1 MGAARLTG
9 SSSFPDT
16 VSLVERIHTC
26 RAEELTRYEQLLELS
41 HAQRKAII
49 ESDIDSLVWAT
60 EEKSRLIQ
68 MIETLDLRISGLI
81 DDISM
86 LVGDGS
92 QIHQCRHPELGSG
105 FGCPLN
111 AKIARTMKEILE
123 AERENQALLEDA
135 ISVMSNEI
143 RQLDA
148 GGKAVKAYQVRP
160 QDASSGDLD
169 ETF

>member
-1 MGAARLTG
+1 MPP
-9 SSSFPDT
+9 S
-16 VSLVERIHTC
+16 
-26 RAEELTRYEQLLELS
+26 
-41 HAQRKAII
+41 
-49 ESDIDSLVWAT
+49 
-60 EEKSRLIQ
+60 
-68 MIETLDLRISGLI
+68 
-81 DDISM
+81 
-86 LVGDGS
+86 
-92 QIHQCRHPELGSG
+92 PELGSG

-160 QDASSGDLD
+160 PRMHPAGTSTKPFEHLYKHAGNPAPTSLLCN
-169 ETF
+169 FC